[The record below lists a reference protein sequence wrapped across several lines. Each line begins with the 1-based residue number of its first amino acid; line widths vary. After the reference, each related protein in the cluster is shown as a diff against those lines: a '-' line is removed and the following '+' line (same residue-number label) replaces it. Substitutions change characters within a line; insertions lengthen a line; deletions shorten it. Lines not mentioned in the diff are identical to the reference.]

1 MVRTHNQKIAVAT
14 SKRTHGVEY
23 SSMWLNERGSLNA
36 LNAERVHI
44 ATKLLLYTSDAFC
57 RPDRNYSMHEIA
69 DRQKSWIELYKNYG
83 YNIETFLDLDELTVA
98 AAKTEE
104 IIESPFMSPALHSG
118 DPLRFSV

>member
-1 MVRTHNQKIAVAT
+1 MR
-14 SKRTHGVEY
+14 
-23 SSMWLNERGSLNA
+23 
-36 LNAERVHI
+36 
-44 ATKLLLYTSDAFC
+44 
-57 RPDRNYSMHEIA
+57 EIP
-69 DRQKSWIELYKNYG
+69 DRQKSWIELYKDYG